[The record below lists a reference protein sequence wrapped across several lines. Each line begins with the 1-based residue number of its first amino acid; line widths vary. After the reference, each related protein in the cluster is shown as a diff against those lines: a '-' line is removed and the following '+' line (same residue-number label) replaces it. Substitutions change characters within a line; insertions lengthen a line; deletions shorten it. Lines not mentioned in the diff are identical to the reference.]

1 MESRNPTEQADHV
14 SSQPNL
20 FDAQAFPPASDAAAG
35 GNAQPRSEE
44 TAPVVTGW
52 RLWAERVS
60 LVIYVAFCIEL
71 GIVLTVVPW
80 VKVWTDNALIARF
93 PFLHA
98 LVQDNFFRGVVTGL
112 GLVDIWLGV
121 SEAVHYRELKPKPAE
136 RPATGN

>member
-1 MESRNPTEQADHV
+1 MESRNPTEQANGV

-20 FDAQAFPPASDAAAG
+20 FDAEALPASPDAVHPKAGSDEAAA
-35 GNAQPRSEE
+35 A
-44 TAPVVTGW
+44 TGW
-52 RLWAERVS
+52 RLWADRIS
-60 LVIYVAFCIEL
+60 LVIYVAFCVEL

-80 VKVWTDNALIARF
+80 VKVWTDNALVMHY

-121 SEAVHYRELKPKPAE
+121 WEAVQYRELKPKAVPPA
-136 RPATGN
+136 